1 MKLNELNNTLIQFL
15 DKCEFNIKDID
26 GLHAKIENS
35 KTIFSEL
42 KKLQELDL
50 FDLNDFK
57 LLTEMNNIGIN
68 NDLQNLNLN
77 PNMIS
82 RWKGLLNDI
91 RSKVST
97 ISRILSKITRE
108 ENQYQFNIK
117 LSSKIKYMD
126 DYFKFNNLIC
136 ELTKDIQAISLE
148 NQAVCK
154 LKFNGFEKGSDY
166 IQFIVEAINGTNIDE
181 LYAYLNNLISIAK
194 EFIIIK
200 GLYLGNEWVK
210 EKIRLTRAQANLTEK
225 EVQEKEIDNQLRHNF
240 IEQKLSDAKDGLT
253 EKIEEKLSEKI
264 ILKLIEIIEQQNE
277 IIPSLNAPTYIT
289 QDEKNIINYEKLK
302 EIVEANNKPKQLV
315 SDISEQKKE

>member
-26 GLHAKIENS
+26 GLPAKIENS

>member
-26 GLHAKIENS
+26 GLSAKIENS

-68 NDLQNLNLN
+68 NNLQNLNLN